1 MNMLNLPKKIYF
13 KKGSMPVALKE
24 LDEVYHCKRAFI
36 ISDANLYTQG
46 VVAPVN
52 DFLRGRGIRTAEFFT
67 LSTVPTFEDVRS
79 GLPKMLEY
87 QPDAIV
93 AVGGGSVMSAAKAM
107 WLLYENPEL
116 NLEATAKKFNSTSAS
131 YSDFPEVG
139 NKAKMVLVATNAS
152 TGAECSPFAV
162 LADDSGKKH
171 VLTSYKLLPEIAC
184 IDSDFTNGMSGELIK
199 KSGLTALTQAARAYV
214 AAGDS
219 EYTQGFAREAVE
231 VVLTRLEAAVKGCP
245 AARERLTYAAAL
257 ASMALSNAAETIDT
271 EAGIYPNAK
280 EKSDK
285 DARFIDL
292 AKHVGIDAGSDDKTF
307 AEWIAACEKLAAL

>member
-24 LDEVYHCKRAFI
+24 LDEVYHCKRALI

-67 LSTVPTFEDVRS
+67 LDAVPTFENVRS
-79 GLPKMLEY
+79 CLPKMLEY
-87 QPDAIV
+87 QPDVIV
-93 AVGGGSVMSAAKAM
+93 GVGGGSVMSAAKAM
-107 WLLYENPEL
+107 WLLYENPDL
-116 NLEATAKKFNSTSAS
+116 DLEDVAKKFNSTSAS
-131 YSDFPEVG
+131 YADFPNVG
-139 NKAKMVLVATNAS
+139 NKAMLALVATNAS

-162 LADDSGKKH
+162 LADASGKKH
-171 VLTSYKLLPEIAC
+171 VITSYKLLPEIAC

-199 KSGLTALTQAARAYV
+199 KSGLNALSQAARAYV

-219 EYTQGFAREAVE
+219 EYTQGFAREAAE
-231 VVLTRLEAAVKGCP
+231 VVLTRLEDAVKGCP
-245 AARERLTYAAAL
+245 TARERLTYAAAL
-257 ASMALSNAAETIDT
+257 ASMAISNAAETLDVD
-271 EAGIYPNAK
+271 AGVYPNAK

-285 DARFIDL
+285 GDSITDL
-292 AKHVGIDAGSDDKTF
+292 AKHVGFNSAADF
-307 AEWIAACEKLAAL
+307 IAACEKLAAL